1 MLFLIISIIGAIVTM
16 LSIFADLADWRPPE
30 HRHYDPAGYSRHQL
44 RRITAQVRRK
54 DRRRARYGTQ
64 A

>member
-1 MLFLIISIIGAIVTM
+1 MLLMIISIIGAIVTM
-16 LSIFADLADWRPPE
+16 LSILADLTEWRPPE
-30 HRHYDPAGYSRHQL
+30 RRHYDPAGYSRHQL
-44 RRITAQVRRK
+44 RRITAKVRHK

>member
-1 MLFLIISIIGAIVTM
+1 MLLMIISIIGAVVTM
-16 LSIFADLADWRPPE
+16 LSILADITDWRPPE
-30 HRHYDPAGYSRHQL
+30 RRHYDPAGYSRHQL
-44 RRITAQVRRK
+44 RRITAQVRRI

>member
-1 MLFLIISIIGAIVTM
+1 MLFMIISIIGAVVTM
-16 LSIFADLADWRPPE
+16 LSILTDLTEWRPPE
-30 HRHYDPAGYSRHQL
+30 RRHYDPAGYSRNQL
-44 RRITAQVRRK
+44 RRITAQVRRI

>member
-16 LSIFADLADWRPPE
+16 LSILADLADWKPPE
-30 HRHYDPAGYSRHQL
+30 RRYYDSAGYSRHQL
-44 RRITAQVRRK
+44 RRITAQVRRI